1 MGPRPLIDSSLS
13 SETTHIDFLDF
24 LDFYDANRRAR
35 DREIARS
42 RNRDRGERRKE
53 EKRSHRKPRARA
65 RRGGADGEGTP
76 RSPPS
81 RAFDRHSTTP
91 TRRVPGPRPNAN
103 ERANDAERFVRTDH
117 AYARARRRSH
127 RARAGGLYDRPSLAD
142 ASAAGSLSFGSRRR
156 VRECTVGHRRGCVLF
171 ASSRRSG
178 SRTDRPCASVRPASG
193 AFCPMEGFSARTRE
207 GVVVFTF

>member
-1 MGPRPLIDSSLS
+1 MS

-24 LDFYDANRRAR
+24 LDFYDANRRTR
-35 DREIARS
+35 DRDLAKS

-142 ASAAGSLSFGSRRR
+142 ASAARFAELRARIGAFVSARLAIDAGAFYSRRR
-156 VRECTVGHRRGCVLF
+156 AEAVRGLTDPARPFARHQALFVPWRVFQRGRGRV
-171 ASSRRSG
+171 
-178 SRTDRPCASVRPASG
+178 
-193 AFCPMEGFSARTRE
+193 
-207 GVVVFTF
+207 